1 MSPGKRRKLNN
12 TSQAEETGGIG
23 EALETDSLETKTTES
38 PSEAAKPLN
47 LGLESEPVDKVK
59 ERQQRFKALQV
70 RAASFSYTGSLIT
83 IQLTF
88 LNSKNLPKQ
97 ISKKQ
102 QLNPSA

>member
-12 TSQAEETGGIG
+12 TSQVEETGGFG
-23 EALETDSLETKTTES
+23 EALETDSLETKTTEN

-47 LGLESEPVDKVK
+47 LGSESESVDKVK
-59 ERQQRFKALQV
+59 ERQQRFKALQA

-83 IQLTF
+83 IRLTF
-88 LNSKNLPKQ
+88 LNSQNLPKQ

-102 QLNPSA
+102 QPNPSA